1 MADRKYFDELLGGA
15 VPGKAG
21 RKLLHV
27 APLPRRRRILGAVVD
42 VEAVDAKRT
51 YVEAMGKLIDGDV
64 RTNGG
69 ENVSRPEA

>member
-27 APLPRRRRILGAVVD
+27 ALLPRRRRIVGPVAD
-42 VEAVDAKRT
+42 VEAV
-51 YVEAMGKLIDGDV
+51 EARWVWASASGHL
-64 RTNGG
+64 
-69 ENVSRPEA
+69 